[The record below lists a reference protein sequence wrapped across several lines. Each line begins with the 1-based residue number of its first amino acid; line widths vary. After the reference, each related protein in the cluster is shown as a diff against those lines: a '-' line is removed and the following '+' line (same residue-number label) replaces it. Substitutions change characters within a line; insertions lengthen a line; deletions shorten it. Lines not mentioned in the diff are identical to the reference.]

1 MRIRAL
7 AKSLKRLGRKLH
19 SERGFTLVELLVTV
33 TIIGIL
39 AAVVTV
45 GVSGVASSSQTK
57 ANQALFSAH
66 QTLIDAWLAANPLK
80 DPDKEVP
87 LAPAK
92 FQCSGELVMTPPAT
106 TNGKCDAATTEFKWY
121 KANGDHVTTQNLKL
135 ALGTAFSNTA
145 IYTAIDPA
153 SSVGDATATQFK
165 KFFRLGNAAS
175 TTICIVQA
183 GTTVVGAGI
192 TGGTGAETNNVL
204 VCKN

>member
-1 MRIRAL
+1 MNIRAL
-7 AKSLKRLGRKLH
+7 TKGLRRLGKRLH

-80 DPDKEVP
+80 DPDTGVP
-87 LAPAK
+87 YTATVIAATEAGKWYTANGQAPATDVALNSL
-92 FQCSGELVMTPPAT
+92 SGYSTGSTYRAVDSTST
-106 TNGKCDAATTEFKWY
+106 S
-121 KANGDHVTTQNLKL
+121 GD
-135 ALGTAFSNTA
+135 
-145 IYTAIDPA
+145 IA
-153 SSVGDATATQFK
+153 STQFK
-165 KFFRLGNAAS
+165 KFFRLGNAAA
-175 TTICIVQA
+175 TTLCLV
-183 GTTVVGAGI
+183 TTTAS
-192 TGGTGAETNNVL
+192 NNVF